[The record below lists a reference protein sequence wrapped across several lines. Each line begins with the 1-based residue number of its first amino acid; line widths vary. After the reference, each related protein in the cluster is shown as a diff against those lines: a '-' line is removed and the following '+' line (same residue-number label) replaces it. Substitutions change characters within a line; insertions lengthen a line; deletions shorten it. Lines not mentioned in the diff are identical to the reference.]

1 MFSPGPGEIAVI
13 GVIAVLM
20 FGKNLPEVAKKL
32 GKSYKQFRKGLA
44 DMQAQINLDD
54 DGPSS
59 SSPSY
64 YSNDY
69 DDYEA
74 PTAPKFDPPTSEPAT
89 DSESSAKPEE
99 V

>member
-20 FGKNLPEVAKKL
+20 FGKNLPDVAKKL
-32 GKSYKQFRKGLA
+32 GKSYKRFRKGLA

-54 DGPSS
+54 DVPSS
-59 SSPSY
+59 TPSY

-74 PTAPKFDPPTSEPAT
+74 PTAPKFEPPTSEPAA
-89 DSESSAKPEE
+89 DSETSAEAEE